1 MQQKIEESE
10 NPIFEEAA
18 YSDGVL
24 NIEMRG
30 KKYYVLNKQ
39 TPNKQIWLSSPISGP
54 SRFEYETEKKV
65 WLHYRTSNCL
75 IKTLN
80 DEFNN
85 HFAQNEKEKI
95 YLKYPTI

>member
-1 MQQKIEESE
+1 MEETES
-10 NPIFEEAA
+10 PIFEESN

-54 SRFEYETEKKV
+54 SRFE
-65 WLHYRTSNCL
+65 
-75 IKTLN
+75 
-80 DEFNN
+80 F
-85 HFAQNEKEKI
+85 KE
-95 YLKYPTI
+95 